1 MPATTRRGS
10 ITALGDVID
19 SPTGLK
25 GLLQNKRCLALA
37 LFASLGGV
45 LYGYNQGV
53 FSEVQ
58 VMSDFEHR
66 FASTLDNSTTKG
78 LLTGILELG
87 AMLGSLMS
95 SPLADKYSRKRSI
108 SAWCNV
114 FVLGTALQ
122 VGATTDVSYIYA
134 GRWFAGMG
142 IGGLSVAV
150 PMFNAE
156 LAPASIR
163 GTLVGLQQVS
173 ICFGI
178 MVSYWIGYGTNYIGG
193 TTYPHQSTAAWRIPL
208 AIQIIPAFVLGIGSW
223 FLPYSP
229 RWLMLVNREEEC
241 LAVLAH
247 LRKQDPSSPAVQYEY
262 LSLKVEAYA
271 DRETSRLRYGTEERS
286 WRTEALEY
294 KRIFTTKVLLHRVGL
309 GAGVQA
315 FGQWAGINAII
326 YYAPTIFE
334 EVGLTGES
342 VALLA
347 TGLVGILMFIFTI
360 PGALMVDKVGRKP
373 MLYWSLANMGIA
385 HAIIAAI
392 IATYG
397 HDFPG
402 HKNAGNAAI
411 FFVFWIIVNYAL
423 PYGPV
428 GWIITAESSSLDIRA
443 KGVAIGS
450 AVNWIMNF
458 AVAQVTPV
466 MITNIGYKTFI
477 VFMCFCFVGLLW
489 VYFVLPELKGL
500 TLEEIDGVFA
510 DEASA
515 EDRNRRDRIA
525 EELGVH
531 QMANVAADIGIID
544 EHKDSSWNKQE
555 VERVEG

>member
-1 MPATTRRGS
+1 MA
-10 ITALGDVID
+10 
-19 SPTGLK
+19 
-25 GLLQNKRCLALA
+25 
-37 LFASLGGV
+37 
-45 LYGYNQGV
+45 
-53 FSEVQ
+53 
-58 VMSDFEHR
+58 DFEHR

-108 SAWCNV
+108 SAWCIV
-114 FVLGTALQ
+114 FILGTALQ

-163 GTLVGLQQVS
+163 GTLVGLQQNKYQFAV
-173 ICFGI
+173 IGI

-208 AIQIIPAFVLGIGSW
+208 AIQIIPAFVLAG
-223 FLPYSP
+223 
-229 RWLMLVNREEEC
+229 EEEC
-241 LAVLAH
+241 LAVLAR

-271 DRETSRLRYGTEERS
+271 NRETSRLRYGTEEKS

-326 YYAPTIFE
+326 YYAPIIFE
-334 EVGLTGES
+334 EVGLTSGS
-342 VALLA
+342 VDLLA
-347 TGLVGILMFIFTI
+347 TGLLGLLIFVFTI

-373 MLYWSLANMGIA
+373 MLYWSLANMG
-385 HAIIAAI
+385 
-392 IATYG
+392 
-397 HDFPG
+397 
-402 HKNAGNAAI
+402 HKDAGNAAV
-411 FFVFWIIVNYAL
+411 FFVFWIIVDYAL

-443 KGVAIGS
+443 KRFAIGS

-458 AVAQVTPV
+458 AMAQVTSV
-466 MITNIGYKTFI
+466 IITNLGYKSFI

-515 EDRNRRDRIA
+515 ETVTDAIALRRSLEFIKWLMLLRMLELLMRLRIPRGR
-525 EELGVH
+525 EGGRLG
-531 QMANVAADIGIID
+531 QT
-544 EHKDSSWNKQE
+544 
-555 VERVEG
+555 